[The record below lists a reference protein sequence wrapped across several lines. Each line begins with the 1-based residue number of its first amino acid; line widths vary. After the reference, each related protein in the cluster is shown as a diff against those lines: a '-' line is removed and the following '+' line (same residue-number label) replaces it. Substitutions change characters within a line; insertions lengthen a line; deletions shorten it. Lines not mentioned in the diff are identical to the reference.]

1 MYLSDVV
8 LDYLQLDAITKF
20 NIFIK
25 FFRNTK
31 GQFNE
36 LAEFTFGLRG
46 FRKLKF
52 AVGGLYKSK
61 MVLLIGAKIYWGAV
75 YQSARRGNEVGP
87 VAVVSKFE

>member
-1 MYLSDVV
+1 MIILCMLYML
-8 LDYLQLDAITKF
+8 
-20 NIFIK
+20 
-25 FFRNTK
+25 TK

-52 AVGGLYKSK
+52 AVGRLYKSK
-61 MVLLIGAKIYWGAV
+61 MVLLIGGDIYWGAV
-75 YQSARRGNEVGP
+75 YQSAMRGNEVGP